1 MKEFERPTV
10 EIWKILSEPI
20 TGQIRGSD
28 DGMPQFSAVVGPD
41 IFGG

>member
-28 DGMPQFSAVVGPD
+28 EDMPEFSTTIGPD
-41 IFGG
+41 IFG